1 MRNLEVRQIGKGL
14 LSTEVSNALL
24 LKKASKFGSTKN
36 NNIART
42 ENEHTWSG
50 RISSGKR
57 ENYG

>member
-1 MRNLEVRQIGKGL
+1 MRKIGKGL
-14 LSTEVSNALL
+14 LSTEVSDTLL

-36 NNIART
+36 DNITRT
-42 ENEHTWSG
+42 ENEHTWSR